1 MKNRVLSL
9 FLAVVLALGIMVPA
23 CADAVND
30 NPEYQDWSWRGVLDI
45 TNIHSISTTEDAD
58 GIPLEILHTT
68 APTTLTLRRDVEVP
82 DLGTCVEKLVDGQWV
97 VVPLTSGT
105 ETADGA
111 ISAGATYVL
120 DAGTYYLFTAN
131 ASHCIYIVVEEDSV
145 LPQPPVPE
153 TFTDVAND
161 AYYAEPVTW
170 AVINGITSGMGD
182 GLFAPDLPC
191 TRAQIATFLWRTFGS
206 PEPVSTSN
214 PFSDVSPN
222 AYYYKAV
229 LWAVEE
235 GITGGMGGGLFAPDL
250 PCTRAQAVTFLYRSA
265 DASPV
270 LSSGSF
276 SDVAANSYYA
286 DAVEWA
292 VANGITGGMGGGL
305 FAPDLPCTR
314 AQIVTFLFRHA
325 ILAPQEPPL
334 GEEEEEDYPFLDPLD
349 YDLTQYTRD
358 LTTKGYGVYQLDYS
372 SWEDYSVD
380 GYVRNEAGELVDTM
394 VITADGRVFFHVGG
408 RDIWGTVYAYNG
420 ADPRPEGWPFW
431 IIELNGLP
439 YYGDMLQLELAVS
452 NMPTVTSTN
461 ALGVT
466 GLTTVWDFH
475 WISANCD
482 IFLPPDVSQEQVID

>member
-235 GITGGMGGGLFAPDL
+235 GITGGMGGGRGDR
-250 PCTRAQAVTFLYRSA
+250 TEG
-265 DASPV
+265 
-270 LSSGSF
+270 SSGDMF
-276 SDVAANSYYA
+276 GNMF
-286 DAVEWA
+286 
-292 VANGITGGMGGGL
+292 GGDGSEMPDMSGMFGGGEM
-305 FAPDLPCTR
+305 PDMGSM
-314 AQIVTFLFRHA
+314 
-325 ILAPQEPPL
+325 PQ
-334 GEEEEEDYPFLDPLD
+334 
-349 YDLTQYTRD
+349 
-358 LTTKGYGVYQLDYS
+358 
-372 SWEDYSVD
+372 
-380 GYVRNEAGELVDTM
+380 
-394 VITADGRVFFHVGG
+394 GG
-408 RDIWGTVYAYNG
+408 GFPGGDMQM
-420 ADPRPEGWPFW
+420 PEGMEIP
-431 IIELNGLP
+431 EG
-439 YYGDMLQLELAVS
+439 MQ
-452 NMPTVTSTN
+452 MPDGMSFGGSGYSGTSTSSP
-461 ALGVT
+461 ATIILLVASVIVLLI
-466 GLTTVWDFH
+466 GLLVAYKFKR
-475 WISANCD
+475 
-482 IFLPPDVSQEQVID
+482 